1 MPAFWLCSL
10 NFLFGHCLSEGLSM
24 LRHPLSS
31 DQNGTVRG
39 QLVDP
44 AYLLNKNNIVCF
56 FVWRERTE
64 KEVNTSASVVLVFMM
79 WRSYN

>member
-56 FVWRERTE
+56 FVWRERSKYFCLCCTCFYDV
-64 KEVNTSASVVLVFMM
+64 EVLQLIL
-79 WRSYN
+79 